1 MVVVPETESVVTPV
15 MVSAVPSPKTALPVI
30 VSALLPPVTVPFVV
44 MVEPVRVRSP
54 PLKVTAPVYVC
65 VLEVVTLA
73 PKSLVVETL
82 SEVAL
87 VIAALRSRAP
97 VILIA
102 PNGFVAPT
110 VSAVLSPMTSVPVPK
125 LKVRSRGVPPSLLS
139 VSLKVTLLFVVVS
152 VVFAPSVTASL

>member
-1 MVVVPETESVVTPV
+1 M
-15 MVSAVPSPKTALPVI
+15 
-30 VSALLPPVTVPFVV
+30 
-44 MVEPVRVRSP
+44 
-54 PLKVTAPVYVC
+54 
-65 VLEVVTLA
+65 A

-125 LKVRSRGVPPSLLS
+125 LKVRSRGVVFELFTVP
-139 VSLKVTLLFVVVS
+139 LKVTLLFVVVS
-152 VVFAPSVTASL
+152 IVFAVKVVAPV